1 MLRGEHVMA
10 RLQRGRLVPH
20 RLHPEDRLVRE
31 ASERLID
38 LYAEHAS
45 ARGTRARLEEE
56 ATLLEEEVGPR
67 LDVRRGFRIVRALAK
82 LLEERAEWAS
92 PTEADPYTLRTRLFE
107 LAAALPELPAEG
119 GLLEGSTRE
128 DVLLQVARETGVE
141 DPAALMYAD
150 RQGAQVLA
158 GFEAPGPEELV
169 GRYNVAQVQGV
180 LYGARGLTVDLGAEA
195 DARLV
200 FHYVKLLG
208 LIYAVETTR
217 KGHRLRLDGPLSLFG
232 STRKYG
238 LRLAKFLP
246 GLLLTH
252 PWELHADVQ
261 WKGREASLELNSD
274 SPGLRTHYAGP
285 ATGPASGGAG
295 PSPEG
300 EGDVRGAFEKAWA
313 RAKDTGGWELG
324 DGPGILPLPPLKTAL
339 VPDFTLRE
347 AGTGREAHLEILGF
361 WSEKHLIERVG
372 LVREAAKRGH
382 RVLVAAPESLGSSP
396 EALRDATEGE
406 VVPFKSRLDVK
417 SVLAALDQG
426 GKVATPRS

>member
-20 RLHPEDRLVRE
+20 RLQPGDRHVRE
-31 ASERLID
+31 VAERLID
-38 LYAEHAS
+38 LYAGHAA
-45 ARGTRARLEEE
+45 ARRPRARLEEE
-56 ATLLEEEVGPR
+56 TTLLEEELGPR

-82 LLEERAEWAS
+82 LLEERASWAP

-128 DVLLQVARETGVE
+128 DVLAQAARETGVG
-141 DPAALMYAD
+141 DPASLMYAD

-158 GFEAPGPEELV
+158 EFEVPTTEELV
-169 GRYNVAQVQGV
+169 ERYNVAQVQGV
-180 LYGARGLTVDLGAEA
+180 LYGARGLTVDLGAES

-208 LIYAVETTR
+208 LIYAVEPTR

-232 STRKYG
+232 GTRKYG
-238 LRLAKFLP
+238 LRLAKLIP
-246 GLLLTH
+246 GLLLTQ

-261 WKGREASLELNSD
+261 WKGREASLELTSET
-274 SPGLRTHYAGP
+274 PGLRTHYVGP
-285 ATGPASGGAG
+285 AGGPARSTNG
-295 PSPEG
+295 PTPEG

-313 RAKDTGGWELG
+313 RAKDTGAWELG
-324 DGPGILPLPPLKTAL
+324 EGPGILPLPPLKTAL

-361 WSEKHLIERVG
+361 WSEKHLIERVA

-382 RVLVAAPESLGSSP
+382 RVLVAAPETLSSSP

-417 SVLAALDQG
+417 SVLAALDAE
-426 GKVATPRS
+426 VR

>member
-20 RLHPEDRLVRE
+20 KLRPEDRHVRE
-31 ASERLID
+31 AAERLID
-38 LYAEHAS
+38 LYGEHAS
-45 ARGTRARLEEE
+45 SRGTRARLEEE
-56 ATLLEEEVGPR
+56 ATLLEEELGPR
-67 LDVRRGFRIVRALAK
+67 LDTRRGFRIVRALAK
-82 LLEERAEWAS
+82 LLEERARWAP

-141 DPAALMYAD
+141 DPAEMMYAD

-158 GFEAPGPEELV
+158 EFEAPTPEELV

-180 LYGARGLTVDLGAEA
+180 LYGARGLTVDLGAGA

-200 FHYVKLLG
+200 FHYVKTLG

-232 STRKYG
+232 GTRKYG
-238 LRLAKFLP
+238 LRIAKLIP
-246 GLLLTH
+246 GLLLTE

-261 WKGREASLELNSD
+261 WKGREASLELD
-274 SPGLRTHYAGP
+274 SETPGLRSHYRGP
-285 ATGPASGGAG
+285 AG
-295 PSPEG
+295 PSPES
-300 EGDVRGAFEKAWA
+300 EGDVRGAFEKAWT
-313 RAKDTGGWELG
+313 RAKDTRGWELG
-324 DGPGILPLPPLKTAL
+324 EGPGILPLPPLKTAL

-361 WSEKHLIERVG
+361 WSEKHLIERVE

-417 SVLAALDQG
+417 SVLAALDG
-426 GKVATPRS
+426 EGR

>member
-20 RLHPEDRLVRE
+20 KLQPGDRHVRE
-31 ASERLID
+31 ASQRLIG

-56 ATLLEEEVGPR
+56 ANLLEEELGPR
-67 LDVRRGFRIVRALAK
+67 LDVRRGFKIVRALAK
-82 LLEERAEWAS
+82 LLEERARWAP
-92 PTEADPYTLRTRLFE
+92 PTEVDPYTMRTRLFE

-119 GLLEGSTRE
+119 SLLEGNTRE
-128 DVLLQVARETGVE
+128 DVLLQVGRETGVE
-141 DPAALMYAD
+141 DPSSLMYAD
-150 RQGAQVLA
+150 RQGAQVLSE
-158 GFEAPGPEELV
+158 FEVPTPEELV

-180 LYGARGLTVDLGAEA
+180 LYGARDLTVDLRPGS

-208 LIYAVETTR
+208 LIYAVEPTR

-232 STRKYG
+232 GTRKYG
-238 LRLAKFLP
+238 LRLAKLIP
-246 GLLLTH
+246 GLLLTE

-261 WKGREASLELNSD
+261 WKGREASLELS
-274 SPGLRTHYAGP
+274 SETPGLRSHYSGP
-285 ATGPASGGAG
+285 AG

-324 DGPGILPLPPLKTAL
+324 EGPGILALPPLKTAL

-361 WSEKHLIERVG
+361 WSEKHLIERVA

-382 RVLVAAPESLGSSP
+382 KVLVAVPESLGSSP

-417 SVLAALDQG
+417 SVLAALE
-426 GKVATPRS
+426 T

>member
-20 RLHPEDRLVRE
+20 KLQPGDRHVRE
-31 ASERLID
+31 ASERLIG

-56 ATLLEEEVGPR
+56 ANLLEEELGPR
-67 LDVRRGFRIVRALAK
+67 LDVRRGFKIVRALAK
-82 LLEERAEWAS
+82 LLEERARWAP
-92 PTEADPYTLRTRLFE
+92 PTEVDPYTMRTRVFE

-119 GLLEGSTRE
+119 SLLEGNTRE
-128 DVLLQVARETGVE
+128 DVLLQVGRETGVE
-141 DPAALMYAD
+141 DPSSLMYAD
-150 RQGAQVLA
+150 RQGAQVLSE
-158 GFEAPGPEELV
+158 FEVPTPEELV

-180 LYGARGLTVDLGAEA
+180 LYGARGLTVDLGPGS

-208 LIYAVETTR
+208 LIYAVEPTR

-232 STRKYG
+232 GTRKYG
-238 LRLAKFLP
+238 LRLAKLIP
-246 GLLLTH
+246 GLLLTE

-261 WKGREASLELNSD
+261 WKGREASLELS
-274 SPGLRTHYAGP
+274 SETPGLRSHYSGP
-285 ATGPASGGAG
+285 AG

-324 DGPGILPLPPLKTAL
+324 EGPGILALPPLKTAL

-361 WSEKHLIERVG
+361 WSEKHLIERVA

-382 RVLVAAPESLGSSP
+382 KVLVAVPESLGSSP

-417 SVLAALDQG
+417 SVLAALE
-426 GKVATPRS
+426 T